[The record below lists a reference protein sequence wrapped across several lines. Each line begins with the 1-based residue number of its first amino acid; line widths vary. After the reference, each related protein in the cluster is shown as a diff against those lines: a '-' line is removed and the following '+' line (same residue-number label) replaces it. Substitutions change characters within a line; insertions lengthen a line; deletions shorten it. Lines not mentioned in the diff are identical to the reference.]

1 MNKIF
6 LVSLVIAVAVAIICF
21 TIWYNAP
28 EQWISR
34 RNAELFEEDIH
45 YLMQRHHYTYEKA
58 KFLENSDFWKY
69 RNERIYDQ

>member
-1 MNKIF
+1 MNKIL

-34 RNAELFEEDIH
+34 RNAELVEEDIH